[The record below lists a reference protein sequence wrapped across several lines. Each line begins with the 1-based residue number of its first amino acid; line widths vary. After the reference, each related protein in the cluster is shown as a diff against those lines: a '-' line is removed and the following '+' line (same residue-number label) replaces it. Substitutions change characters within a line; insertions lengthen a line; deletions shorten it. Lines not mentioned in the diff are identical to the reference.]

1 MEKVVFN
8 APPLGRVL
16 GRSWRSFCLIFSPS
30 FLTSIFHRFLLD
42 FGRVLGGQSGPKIEI
57 FAIFL
62 DMLVE
67 TSFLVEFCQ
76 IFDKIDGEKHRDFQ

>member
-1 MEKVVFN
+1 MLALAGQEVPPSDFN
-8 APPLGRVL
+8 ASPLWGGL

-30 FLTSIFHRFLLD
+30 FLTSIFHRFFLD

-67 TSFLVEFCQ
+67 TLFLVEIC
-76 IFDKIDGEKHRDFQ
+76 